1 MRMVSRIRY
10 GLAIALSL
18 STAQPL
24 TAATIY
30 WSTGQGGKIQQ
41 AAPNG
46 TNLVDIANT
55 PGAARSIA
63 LDVDGGYMYWAE
75 AQSATIRRAWL
86 DGSNPETLISEGLTR
101 PSSVAVDPTGG
112 KLYILDSQANSIHRS
127 NLDGS
132 NVELLTTQLIGSSS
146 LALDTTAGKL
156 YWTNVGGGGAIR
168 RSNLDGTNV
177 ETVAIGNIG
186 FPSIL
191 AVDPVGSQMFWTNF
205 DAQSQAGANINRA
218 NLDGTN
224 ISVIAPDVAGGL
236 AFDAAAGKL
245 FWSAF
250 PGGAV
255 VSADPDGSDRATQF
269 NVAGSLPIALAI
281 DNSVLGDA
289 NFDRLVNDTDLAALQ
304 GNFGTGVKRSQGDF
318 TGDHKVDLSDFGVY
332 KNAVTPA
339 GAAAVPEPT
348 TFGLAA
354 MGFLGLLGLAKRRR
368 ASR

>member
-1 MRMVSRIRY
+1 
-10 GLAIALSL
+10 LSL
-18 STAQPL
+18 SSAQPL
-24 TAATIY
+24 AATTIY

-41 AAPNG
+41 ATTSGAD
-46 TNLVDIANT
+46 LVEVANT

-63 LDVDGGYMYWAE
+63 LDVDSGFMYWAE
-75 AQSATIRRAWL
+75 AQTATVHRAWL
-86 DGSNPETLISEGLTR
+86 DGSHPETLISEGFTR
-101 PSSVAVDPTGG
+101 PSSVAVDPAGG

-132 NVELLTTQLIGSSS
+132 NVELLTTQVIGSSS

-156 YWTNVGGGGAIR
+156 YWTNVGGGGTIR
-168 RSNLDGTNV
+168 RSNLDGTAV

-191 AVDPVGSQMFWTNF
+191 VVDPAGSQMFWTNF
-205 DAQSQAGANINRA
+205 NEQSQAGANINRA

-236 AFDAAAGKL
+236 AFDAATGKL

-250 PGGAV
+250 PGGAI

-289 NFDRLVNDTDLAALQ
+289 NFDRLVNATDLAALQ
-304 GNFGTGVKRSQGDF
+304 GNFGSGVKRSQGDF
-318 TGDHKVDLSDFGVY
+318 TGDHKVDLNDFGVY

-339 GAAAVPEPT
+339 GAAAVPEPST
-348 TFGLAA
+348 LGLAA
-354 MGFLGLLGLAKRRR
+354 LGLLGLLGFAKGRRSFR
-368 ASR
+368 